1 MTEQRQIAIVTGA
14 GGGIGFEVA
23 TRLASRGYDVFA
35 VDLNIGQ
42 IKELVSEHLE
52 PVQLD
57 VTDGAAV
64 DAFVERVHIGKGRID
79 LLVNNAAISQ
89 PGAVVCVPMDAA
101 HRQFEVNVFGYM
113 RFVQAVVPI
122 MRAQGGGR
130 IINVSSGIGRVPLP
144 GFGWYG
150 ATKHAIEGL
159 SDSLREEVRPFGIDV
174 VIVEPGLI
182 GSAFIE
188 RQNALLANV
197 RHPPEYARL
206 TRAVVEGVARMPK
219 TEPSVI
225 GEAIVKAAMAAR
237 PPIRLA
243 LPPSTRSSPS
253 RPGGSSRSPHLMGRA
268 EADGFAIGM
277 GPTNNSVLAA
287 RRPTRRCS
295 YPGYSTFHSTFGSVW
310 PRTSALRATRRRAR
324 QLSGRSVNP
333 QGEGALKR
341 KARYRH
347 AIP

>member
-1 MTEQRQIAIVTGA
+1 MTQQQRIAIVTGA

-52 PVQLD
+52 PVQMD

-64 DAFVERVHIGKGRID
+64 EAFVERVRIGKGRID

-89 PGAVVCVPMDAA
+89 PGAVECVPMDAA

-130 IINVSSGIGRVPLP
+130 IINVSSGVGRVPLP

-188 RQNALLANV
+188 RQNALLAKV
-197 RHPPEYARL
+197 PHPPEYARL
-206 TRAVVEGVARMPK
+206 TRAVVEGVAGMPK

-243 LPPSTRSSPS
+243 LPLDSKLT
-253 RPGGSSRSPHLMGRA
+253 
-268 EADGFAIGM
+268 IQ
-277 GPTNNSVLAA
+277 A
-287 RRPTRRCS
+287 RRLLGDRL
-295 YPGYSTFHSTFGSVW
+295 TFWAV
-310 PRTSALRATRRRAR
+310 
-324 QLSGRSVNP
+324 
-333 QGEGALKR
+333 R
-341 KARYRH
+341 KLMRL
-347 AIP
+347 P